1 MFQVS
6 IVLDEKFY
14 PCFDL
19 FFRSKAD
26 GGEFFCS
33 YMILRVME
41 DVSVVLTKFTEEE
54 LFSLLP
60 LLEFRKFG
68 AYVCDRNV
76 FLVSLRPA
84 IKDNDVLIER
94 IQSLSDMQIVALVLV
109 CNGYWKGCRD
119 GFAKTKLGKRVAD
132 FSMFRTYL
140 GLVRSAV
147 NGRYDCED
155 QGVTDQ
161 RRGTQEETGTI

>member
-33 YMILRVME
+33 YMIPRVM
-41 DVSVVLTKFTEEE
+41 DAVSVVLTKFTEEE

-68 AYVCDRNV
+68 AYVCDRDV
-76 FLVSLRPA
+76 LLASLRYA
-84 IKDNDVLIER
+84 MKDNNVLIER
-94 IQSLSDMQIVALVLV
+94 VQALSDMQIVALVLV
-109 CNGYWKGCRD
+109 CNGYWKGRRD
-119 GFAKTKLGKRVAD
+119 VFVKPKLGKRIAD
-132 FSMFRTYL
+132 FSMFRAYL
-140 GLVRSAV
+140 DLVRGAV
-147 NGRYDCED
+147 NGRHDCED

-161 RRGTQEETGTI
+161 GRGTQEEVGAI